1 MKKVIRLT
9 ESDLVR
15 IVKRV
20 IKEQAPTD
28 VYNQSSMGRVSNEP
42 RMGRAKSNEFDWK
55 SHFDQIK
62 NELDSYLNTIEGPV
76 DVKRF
81 QRKVMNTYYQ
91 MVSNVDDEYSYPSH
105 GRDFQQLTTDFMS
118 YFTNKLKELIQN
130 YGKLTESDLAR
141 IVKRVIQENE
151 GIPLFIRRREKKIS
165 EIMDEIVNDPDNDP
179 MNFSDEFEYAD
190 NILNWTIQTMRGVFG
205 DDMVEQEEN
214 DIIGHLK
221 EMYGDHLFDI
231 YNSQVEPED
240 DDLLEANLARIVKR
254 VIQEQVTK
262 GRNNPRWIKLFNVLR
277 NIGSPKVLTFK
288 DFDGNPSQSLNWGT
302 TKTSNADYGL
312 AASDAH
318 ESFYLMSDNKQLLSS
333 LFKWWS
339 NKGYKTDVIGGE
351 VMINFDNVDKISS
364 DLQNFFKS
372 FSPVGK
378 MSIK

>member
-1 MKKVIRLT
+1 MKKIVILT
-9 ESDLVR
+9 EADLAR

-20 IKEQAPTD
+20 IKEQNEVTPEMIIAMLMREAESTPQEDYDD
-28 VYNQSSMGRVSNEP
+28 VYDWMQDVFSPVEIELEEMGVDIDDL
-42 RMGRAKSNEFDWK
+42 RMEYD
-55 SHFDQIK
+55 
-62 NELDSYLNTIEGPV
+62 
-76 DVKRF
+76 DVIMGLWEHR
-81 QRKVMNTYYQ
+81 
-91 MVSNVDDEYSYPSH
+91 DD
-105 GRDFQQLTTDFMS
+105 DL
-118 YFTNKLKELIQN
+118 L
-130 YGKLTESDLAR
+130 ESELAR
-141 IVKRVIQENE
+141 IVKRAI
-151 GIPLFIRRREKKIS
+151 K
-165 EIMDEIVNDPDNDP
+165 
-179 MNFSDEFEYAD
+179 
-190 NILNWTIQTMRGVFG
+190 
-205 DDMVEQEEN
+205 
-214 DIIGHLK
+214 
-221 EMYGDHLFDI
+221 
-231 YNSQVEPED
+231 
-240 DDLLEANLARIVKR
+240 
-254 VIQEQVTK
+254 EQVTK

>member
-9 ESDLVR
+9 ESDLAR
-15 IVKRV
+15 IVRRV
-20 IKEQAPTD
+20 IKEESEVTPEMIIDMLMKEAESTPQEDYDD
-28 VYNQSSMGRVSNEP
+28 VYDWMQDVFSPVEIELEEMGVDTDDL
-42 RMGRAKSNEFDWK
+42 RMEYD
-55 SHFDQIK
+55 
-62 NELDSYLNTIEGPV
+62 
-76 DVKRF
+76 DVIMGLWEHR
-81 QRKVMNTYYQ
+81 
-91 MVSNVDDEYSYPSH
+91 DD
-105 GRDFQQLTTDFMS
+105 DL
-118 YFTNKLKELIQN
+118 L
-130 YGKLTESDLAR
+130 ESELAR
-141 IVKRVIQENE
+141 IVKRAI
-151 GIPLFIRRREKKIS
+151 K
-165 EIMDEIVNDPDNDP
+165 
-179 MNFSDEFEYAD
+179 
-190 NILNWTIQTMRGVFG
+190 
-205 DDMVEQEEN
+205 
-214 DIIGHLK
+214 
-221 EMYGDHLFDI
+221 
-231 YNSQVEPED
+231 
-240 DDLLEANLARIVKR
+240 
-254 VIQEQVTK
+254 EQVTK

>member
-9 ESDLVR
+9 E
-15 IVKRV
+15 
-20 IKEQAPTD
+20 A
-28 VYNQSSMGRVSNEP
+28 
-42 RMGRAKSNEFDWK
+42 
-55 SHFDQIK
+55 
-62 NELDSYLNTIEGPV
+62 
-76 DVKRF
+76 
-81 QRKVMNTYYQ
+81 
-91 MVSNVDDEYSYPSH
+91 
-105 GRDFQQLTTDFMS
+105 
-118 YFTNKLKELIQN
+118 
-130 YGKLTESDLAR
+130 DLAR
-141 IVKRVIQENE
+141 IVKRAI
-151 GIPLFIRRREKKIS
+151 K
-165 EIMDEIVNDPDNDP
+165 
-179 MNFSDEFEYAD
+179 
-190 NILNWTIQTMRGVFG
+190 
-205 DDMVEQEEN
+205 
-214 DIIGHLK
+214 
-221 EMYGDHLFDI
+221 
-231 YNSQVEPED
+231 
-240 DDLLEANLARIVKR
+240 
-254 VIQEQVTK
+254 EQVTK

>member
-9 ESDLVR
+9 E
-15 IVKRV
+15 
-20 IKEQAPTD
+20 
-28 VYNQSSMGRVSNEP
+28 
-42 RMGRAKSNEFDWK
+42 
-55 SHFDQIK
+55 
-62 NELDSYLNTIEGPV
+62 
-76 DVKRF
+76 
-81 QRKVMNTYYQ
+81 
-91 MVSNVDDEYSYPSH
+91 
-105 GRDFQQLTTDFMS
+105 
-118 YFTNKLKELIQN
+118 
-130 YGKLTESDLAR
+130 
-141 IVKRVIQENE
+141 
-151 GIPLFIRRREKKIS
+151 
-165 EIMDEIVNDPDNDP
+165 
-179 MNFSDEFEYAD
+179 AD
-190 NILNWTIQTMRGVFG
+190 
-205 DDMVEQEEN
+205 
-214 DIIGHLK
+214 
-221 EMYGDHLFDI
+221 
-231 YNSQVEPED
+231 
-240 DDLLEANLARIVKR
+240 LARIVKR

-378 MSIK
+378 MSIQEQGVVQPTNVTPKDVNPVFDPSMLSQVKSQAKTLSGNNLIMMKVLKAMKQLDPEAYNMITKGTDPIARTPAGDVVVGGTLISLIYTLVQELKGE

>member
-1 MKKVIRLT
+1 MKKIVILT
-9 ESDLVR
+9 EADLAR

-20 IKEQAPTD
+20 IKEQNEVTPEMIIAMLMREAESTPQEDYDD
-28 VYNQSSMGRVSNEP
+28 VYDWMQDVFSPVEIELEEMGVDTDDL
-42 RMGRAKSNEFDWK
+42 RMEYD
-55 SHFDQIK
+55 
-62 NELDSYLNTIEGPV
+62 
-76 DVKRF
+76 DVIMGLWEHR
-81 QRKVMNTYYQ
+81 
-91 MVSNVDDEYSYPSH
+91 DD
-105 GRDFQQLTTDFMS
+105 DL
-118 YFTNKLKELIQN
+118 L
-130 YGKLTESDLAR
+130 ESELAR
-141 IVKRVIQENE
+141 IVKRAI
-151 GIPLFIRRREKKIS
+151 K
-165 EIMDEIVNDPDNDP
+165 
-179 MNFSDEFEYAD
+179 
-190 NILNWTIQTMRGVFG
+190 
-205 DDMVEQEEN
+205 
-214 DIIGHLK
+214 
-221 EMYGDHLFDI
+221 
-231 YNSQVEPED
+231 
-240 DDLLEANLARIVKR
+240 
-254 VIQEQVTK
+254 EQVTK

>member
-1 MKKVIRLT
+1 MKKIVILT
-9 ESDLVR
+9 EADLAR

-20 IKEQAPTD
+20 IKEQNEVTPEMIIAMLMREAESTPQEDYDD
-28 VYNQSSMGRVSNEP
+28 VYDWMQDVFSPVEIELEEMGVDTDDL
-42 RMGRAKSNEFDWK
+42 RMEYD
-55 SHFDQIK
+55 
-62 NELDSYLNTIEGPV
+62 
-76 DVKRF
+76 DVIMGLWEHR
-81 QRKVMNTYYQ
+81 
-91 MVSNVDDEYSYPSH
+91 DD
-105 GRDFQQLTTDFMS
+105 DL
-118 YFTNKLKELIQN
+118 L
-130 YGKLTESDLAR
+130 ESELAR
-141 IVKRVIQENE
+141 IVKRVI
-151 GIPLFIRRREKKIS
+151 K
-165 EIMDEIVNDPDNDP
+165 
-179 MNFSDEFEYAD
+179 
-190 NILNWTIQTMRGVFG
+190 
-205 DDMVEQEEN
+205 
-214 DIIGHLK
+214 
-221 EMYGDHLFDI
+221 
-231 YNSQVEPED
+231 
-240 DDLLEANLARIVKR
+240 
-254 VIQEQVTK
+254 EQVTK

>member
-1 MKKVIRLT
+1 MKKVIR
-9 ESDLVR
+9 
-15 IVKRV
+15 
-20 IKEQAPTD
+20 
-28 VYNQSSMGRVSNEP
+28 
-42 RMGRAKSNEFDWK
+42 
-55 SHFDQIK
+55 
-62 NELDSYLNTIEGPV
+62 
-76 DVKRF
+76 
-81 QRKVMNTYYQ
+81 
-91 MVSNVDDEYSYPSH
+91 
-105 GRDFQQLTTDFMS
+105 
-118 YFTNKLKELIQN
+118 
-130 YGKLTESDLAR
+130 LTESDLAR
-141 IVKRVIQENE
+141 IVKRVIKEQNEVTPEMIIAMLMREAESTPQEDYDDVYDWMQDVFS
-151 GIPLFIRRREKKIS
+151 PV
-165 EIMDEIVNDPDNDP
+165 EIELEEMGVDTDDLR
-179 MNFSDEFEYAD
+179 MEY
-190 NILNWTIQTMRGVFG
+190 
-205 DDMVEQEEN
+205 DDVIMGLWE
-214 DIIGHLK
+214 HR
-221 EMYGDHLFDI
+221 
-231 YNSQVEPED
+231 D
-240 DDLLEANLARIVKR
+240 DDLLESELARIVKR
-254 VIQEQVTK
+254 AIKEQVTK

>member
-9 ESDLVR
+9 ETELVR
-15 IVKRV
+15 LVRRV
-20 IKEQAPTD
+20 IKEESEVTPEMIIDMLMKEAESTPQEDYDD
-28 VYNQSSMGRVSNEP
+28 VYDWMQDVFSPVEIELEEMGVDTDDL
-42 RMGRAKSNEFDWK
+42 RMEYD
-55 SHFDQIK
+55 
-62 NELDSYLNTIEGPV
+62 
-76 DVKRF
+76 DVIMGLWEHR
-81 QRKVMNTYYQ
+81 
-91 MVSNVDDEYSYPSH
+91 DD
-105 GRDFQQLTTDFMS
+105 DL
-118 YFTNKLKELIQN
+118 L
-130 YGKLTESDLAR
+130 ESELAR
-141 IVKRVIQENE
+141 IVKRAI
-151 GIPLFIRRREKKIS
+151 K
-165 EIMDEIVNDPDNDP
+165 
-179 MNFSDEFEYAD
+179 
-190 NILNWTIQTMRGVFG
+190 
-205 DDMVEQEEN
+205 
-214 DIIGHLK
+214 
-221 EMYGDHLFDI
+221 
-231 YNSQVEPED
+231 
-240 DDLLEANLARIVKR
+240 
-254 VIQEQVTK
+254 EQVTK

>member
-9 ESDLVR
+9 EADLAR

-20 IKEQAPTD
+20 IKEQNEVTPEMIIAMLMREAESTPQEDYDD
-28 VYNQSSMGRVSNEP
+28 VYDWMQDVFSPVEIELEEMGVDTDDL
-42 RMGRAKSNEFDWK
+42 RMEYD
-55 SHFDQIK
+55 
-62 NELDSYLNTIEGPV
+62 
-76 DVKRF
+76 DVIMGLWEHR
-81 QRKVMNTYYQ
+81 
-91 MVSNVDDEYSYPSH
+91 DD
-105 GRDFQQLTTDFMS
+105 DL
-118 YFTNKLKELIQN
+118 L
-130 YGKLTESDLAR
+130 ESELAR
-141 IVKRVIQENE
+141 IVKRAI
-151 GIPLFIRRREKKIS
+151 K
-165 EIMDEIVNDPDNDP
+165 
-179 MNFSDEFEYAD
+179 
-190 NILNWTIQTMRGVFG
+190 
-205 DDMVEQEEN
+205 
-214 DIIGHLK
+214 
-221 EMYGDHLFDI
+221 
-231 YNSQVEPED
+231 
-240 DDLLEANLARIVKR
+240 
-254 VIQEQVTK
+254 EQVTK

>member
-9 ESDLVR
+9 EADLAR

-20 IKEQAPTD
+20 IKEQNEVTPEMIIAMLMREAESTPQEDYDD
-28 VYNQSSMGRVSNEP
+28 VYDWMQDVFSPVEIELEEMGVDTDDL
-42 RMGRAKSNEFDWK
+42 RMEYD
-55 SHFDQIK
+55 
-62 NELDSYLNTIEGPV
+62 
-76 DVKRF
+76 DVIMGLWEHR
-81 QRKVMNTYYQ
+81 
-91 MVSNVDDEYSYPSH
+91 DD
-105 GRDFQQLTTDFMS
+105 DL
-118 YFTNKLKELIQN
+118 L
-130 YGKLTESDLAR
+130 ESELAR
-141 IVKRVIQENE
+141 IVKRAI
-151 GIPLFIRRREKKIS
+151 K
-165 EIMDEIVNDPDNDP
+165 
-179 MNFSDEFEYAD
+179 
-190 NILNWTIQTMRGVFG
+190 
-205 DDMVEQEEN
+205 
-214 DIIGHLK
+214 
-221 EMYGDHLFDI
+221 
-231 YNSQVEPED
+231 
-240 DDLLEANLARIVKR
+240 
-254 VIQEQVTK
+254 EQVTK

-378 MSIK
+378 MSVK

>member
-1 MKKVIRLT
+1 MKKVIR
-9 ESDLVR
+9 
-15 IVKRV
+15 
-20 IKEQAPTD
+20 
-28 VYNQSSMGRVSNEP
+28 
-42 RMGRAKSNEFDWK
+42 
-55 SHFDQIK
+55 
-62 NELDSYLNTIEGPV
+62 
-76 DVKRF
+76 
-81 QRKVMNTYYQ
+81 
-91 MVSNVDDEYSYPSH
+91 
-105 GRDFQQLTTDFMS
+105 
-118 YFTNKLKELIQN
+118 
-130 YGKLTESDLAR
+130 LTESDLAR

-378 MSIK
+378 MSIQEQGVVQPTNVTPKDVNPVFDPSMLSQVKSQAKTLSGNNLIMMKVLKAMKQLDPEAYHMITKGTDPIARTPAGDVVVGGTLISLIYTLVQELKGE

>member
-9 ESDLVR
+9 E
-15 IVKRV
+15 
-20 IKEQAPTD
+20 
-28 VYNQSSMGRVSNEP
+28 
-42 RMGRAKSNEFDWK
+42 
-55 SHFDQIK
+55 
-62 NELDSYLNTIEGPV
+62 
-76 DVKRF
+76 
-81 QRKVMNTYYQ
+81 
-91 MVSNVDDEYSYPSH
+91 
-105 GRDFQQLTTDFMS
+105 
-118 YFTNKLKELIQN
+118 
-130 YGKLTESDLAR
+130 
-141 IVKRVIQENE
+141 
-151 GIPLFIRRREKKIS
+151 
-165 EIMDEIVNDPDNDP
+165 
-179 MNFSDEFEYAD
+179 AD
-190 NILNWTIQTMRGVFG
+190 
-205 DDMVEQEEN
+205 
-214 DIIGHLK
+214 
-221 EMYGDHLFDI
+221 
-231 YNSQVEPED
+231 
-240 DDLLEANLARIVKR
+240 LARIVKR

-378 MSIK
+378 MSIQEQGVVQPTNVTPKDVNPVFDPSMLSQVKSQAKTLSGNNLIMMKVLKAMKQLDPEAYHMITKGTDPIARTPAGDVVVGGTLISLIYTLVQELKGE

>member
-9 ESDLVR
+9 ETELVR
-15 IVKRV
+15 LVRRV
-20 IKEQAPTD
+20 IKEESEVTPEMIIDMLMKEAESTPQEDYDD
-28 VYNQSSMGRVSNEP
+28 VYDWMQDVFSPVEDKLEDMGVDIDDL
-42 RMGRAKSNEFDWK
+42 RMEYD
-55 SHFDQIK
+55 
-62 NELDSYLNTIEGPV
+62 
-76 DVKRF
+76 DVIMGLWEHR
-81 QRKVMNTYYQ
+81 
-91 MVSNVDDEYSYPSH
+91 DD
-105 GRDFQQLTTDFMS
+105 DL
-118 YFTNKLKELIQN
+118 L
-130 YGKLTESDLAR
+130 ESELAR
-141 IVKRVIQENE
+141 IVKRAI
-151 GIPLFIRRREKKIS
+151 K
-165 EIMDEIVNDPDNDP
+165 
-179 MNFSDEFEYAD
+179 
-190 NILNWTIQTMRGVFG
+190 
-205 DDMVEQEEN
+205 
-214 DIIGHLK
+214 
-221 EMYGDHLFDI
+221 
-231 YNSQVEPED
+231 
-240 DDLLEANLARIVKR
+240 
-254 VIQEQVTK
+254 EQVTK

>member
-9 ESDLVR
+9 EADFAR

-20 IKEQAPTD
+20 IKEQNEVKPEMIIAMLMREAESTPQEDYDD
-28 VYNQSSMGRVSNEP
+28 VYDWMQDVFSPVEIELEEMGVDTDDL
-42 RMGRAKSNEFDWK
+42 RMEYD
-55 SHFDQIK
+55 
-62 NELDSYLNTIEGPV
+62 
-76 DVKRF
+76 DVIMGLWEHR
-81 QRKVMNTYYQ
+81 
-91 MVSNVDDEYSYPSH
+91 DD
-105 GRDFQQLTTDFMS
+105 DL
-118 YFTNKLKELIQN
+118 L
-130 YGKLTESDLAR
+130 ESELAR
-141 IVKRVIQENE
+141 IVKRAI
-151 GIPLFIRRREKKIS
+151 K
-165 EIMDEIVNDPDNDP
+165 
-179 MNFSDEFEYAD
+179 
-190 NILNWTIQTMRGVFG
+190 
-205 DDMVEQEEN
+205 
-214 DIIGHLK
+214 
-221 EMYGDHLFDI
+221 
-231 YNSQVEPED
+231 
-240 DDLLEANLARIVKR
+240 
-254 VIQEQVTK
+254 EQVTK

>member
-9 ESDLVR
+9 EADLAR

-20 IKEQAPTD
+20 IKEQNEVTPEMIIAMLMREAESTPQEDYDD
-28 VYNQSSMGRVSNEP
+28 VYDWMQDVFSPVEIELEEMGVDTVDL
-42 RMGRAKSNEFDWK
+42 RMEYD
-55 SHFDQIK
+55 
-62 NELDSYLNTIEGPV
+62 
-76 DVKRF
+76 DVIMGLWEHR
-81 QRKVMNTYYQ
+81 
-91 MVSNVDDEYSYPSH
+91 DD
-105 GRDFQQLTTDFMS
+105 DL
-118 YFTNKLKELIQN
+118 L
-130 YGKLTESDLAR
+130 ESELAR
-141 IVKRVIQENE
+141 IVKRAI
-151 GIPLFIRRREKKIS
+151 K
-165 EIMDEIVNDPDNDP
+165 
-179 MNFSDEFEYAD
+179 
-190 NILNWTIQTMRGVFG
+190 
-205 DDMVEQEEN
+205 
-214 DIIGHLK
+214 
-221 EMYGDHLFDI
+221 
-231 YNSQVEPED
+231 
-240 DDLLEANLARIVKR
+240 
-254 VIQEQVTK
+254 EQVTK